1 MKPTA
6 QIQKE
11 ARVKMHTEIQKSL
24 KTPNTTVK
32 SKKSDFFIY
41 QSTRHPENRRKNL
54 KHRKARIPW
63 IHSIFSLVENSKGN
77 MGLN

>member
-24 KTPNTTVK
+24 KTSNITVK
-32 SKKSDFFIY
+32 SKKSDSFIY
-41 QSTRHPENRRKNL
+41 QSTRRPEDRRKNL
-54 KHRKARIPW
+54 KHRKARIP
-63 IHSIFSLVENSKGN
+63 
-77 MGLN
+77 